1 MESLTFVFDDSG
13 EKTLY
18 HQLYSYIKREI
29 QKGRIKYNDK
39 LPSKRKLANHLGI
52 SQNTV
57 QTAYEQLIEEGYV
70 ISIERKGYFVA
81 KIDNILIFQKTKEM
95 IINEEDSSDKSIK
108 YDFSYQGID
117 KGSFPFS
124 TWRKITREVINEYD
138 AEILMG
144 TEAQGNYKLRQS
156 IASYL
161 KQSRGVICN
170 AADIILSA
178 GTEYLFYILFQ
189 LLNEEYIYGIENP
202 GYEKLNL
209 LFSSN
214 RVNYLPINI
223 DEDGMIPTEIEE
235 SGVNIIC
242 ITPAHQFP
250 TGVIMPINRRIQLL
264 NWMNEKKDRYIIEDD
279 YDSEFKYSGRPI
291 PALKGLNN
299 SNKVIYMGNFSK
311 SLSPGIRVSYMVM
324 PKELIS
330 RYREELPFMTCPI
343 PTIKQKVLTRFME
356 EGYFARHLNKMRIIY
371 RKKRE
376 VLVNSIRKYKEKFR
390 IIGADAGLHITIE
403 VNNGMTE
410 KELIKS
416 AKDLGV
422 KVYGLSRY
430 YSSSNKET
438 CRILLG
444 YADMTEKEIE
454 DGMKILYTAWL

>member
-1 MESLTFVFDDSG
+1 MELLTLSLDDNS

-18 HQLYSYIKREI
+18 HQLYTYIKTEI
-29 QKGRIKYNDK
+29 QRGSMKYNDR
-39 LPSKRKLANHLGI
+39 LPSKRKLASHLNI

-57 QTAYEQLIEEGYV
+57 KTAYEQLIDEGYV

-81 KIDNILIFQKTKEM
+81 KIENLLIFDTQKKSM
-95 IINEEDSSDKSIK
+95 VNEEDLSDRNIK
-108 YDFSYQGID
+108 YDFSYQGVD
-117 KGSFPFS
+117 RASFPFS
-124 TWRKITREVINEYD
+124 IWKKVTREVINEYD
-138 AEILMG
+138 TEILMG
-144 TEAQGNYKLRQS
+144 TKAQGDHKLRQS

-170 AADIILSA
+170 PDDIILSA
-178 GTEYLFYILFQ
+178 GAEYLFYILFQ
-189 LLNEEYIYGIENP
+189 LLNEDYTYGIENP

-209 LFSSN
+209 LFTNN
-214 RVNYLPINI
+214 RVDYIPIDI
-223 DEDGMIPTEIEE
+223 DKNGMILRKIEK
-235 SGVNIIC
+235 SGANIIC

-264 NWMNEKKDRYIIEDD
+264 NWMNEKNNRYIIEDD

-291 PALKGLNN
+291 PALKGLKN
-299 SNKVIYMGNFSK
+299 SDKVIYMGNFSK

-324 PKELIS
+324 PKELIA
-330 RYREELPFMTCPI
+330 RYREELPFMTCPV
-343 PTIKQKVLTRFME
+343 PTIQQKTLAKFMM

-376 VLVNSIRKYKEKFR
+376 ILVNSLRKHEKKLK

-403 VNNGMTE
+403 VSNGMTE

-416 AKDLGV
+416 AEDYGV
-422 KVYGLSRY
+422 KVYGFSRY
-430 YSSSNKET
+430 YNSGKPET

-444 YADMTEKEIE
+444 YADMKEKEIE
-454 DGMKILYTAWL
+454 EGMEILYTAWL